1 MALLN
6 FFAIKI
12 NIERKIGGIMKAL
25 IPVEMIERK
34 IYLIRGHKVMID
46 RELAELYGVETRI
59 LNQAVRRNLKRFP
72 SDFMFSLTREEIMNL
87 SQIVI
92 SSRIKHAPNV
102 FVFTEQGVA
111 MLSSVL
117 NSERA
122 VQVNIAIMRAFVKLR
137 EMIASHKDLAKR
149 LDELERKY
157 DSQFKIVFDA
167 IRQLMTP
174 PEPKKRKIGFEVRE
188 SRARYGASG
197 RKMKK

>member
-1 MALLN
+1 VNEVACYDLKNGGEMKGLVP
-6 FFAIKI
+6 
-12 NIERKIGGIMKAL
+12 IEI
-25 IPVEMIERK
+25 IERK

-46 RELAELYGVETRI
+46 RDLAEMYCVETRV
-59 LNQAVRRNLKRFP
+59 LNQAVRRNIDRFP
-72 SDFMFSLTREEIMNL
+72 DDFMFPLTRDEIMNL

-122 VQVNIAIMRAFVKLR
+122 VQVNIAIMRVFVKLR
-137 EMIASHKDLAKR
+137 EMIATNKVLAKR
-149 LDELERKY
+149 LDELEKKY
-157 DSQFKIVFDA
+157 DAQFKIVFDA

-174 PEPKKRKIGFEVRE
+174 PEKKKGQIGFGPSEKR
-188 SRARYGASG
+188 G
-197 RKMKK
+197 